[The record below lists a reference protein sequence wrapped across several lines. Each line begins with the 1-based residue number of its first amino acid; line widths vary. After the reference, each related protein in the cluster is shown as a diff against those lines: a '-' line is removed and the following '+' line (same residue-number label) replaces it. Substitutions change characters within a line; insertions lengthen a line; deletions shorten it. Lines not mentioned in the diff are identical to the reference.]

1 MSDAI
6 ILRKRQE
13 LLNKLRPVASG
24 VPVGKAMAEPLPY
37 FHTIGKGKPRIRRR
51 RSPVA
56 LRPDESHKTRPNFP
70 AGVRPPPQIAVGA
83 AIGGDAMQMNA
94 EIAQGV
100 LLAGGAQAVGQRVGR
115 PRRALRRSSGY

>member
-6 ILRKRQE
+6 VLRKRQE
-13 LLNKLRPVASG
+13 LLNKLRPVAKAQ
-24 VPVGKAMAEPLPY
+24 VGHAMNEPLPY
-37 FHTIGKGKPRIRRR
+37 FHTVGKGRAKTR
-51 RSPVA
+51 RSKPVA
-56 LRPDESHKTRPNFP
+56 ARPDESHKTRPNFP
-70 AGVRPPPQIAVGA
+70 ASARPPPPIALGA
-83 AIGGDAMQMNA
+83 AIGDVMQMNA

>member
-6 ILRKRQE
+6 ILRRRQE
-13 LLNKLRPVASG
+13 LLNKLRPLAKAE
-24 VPVGKAMAEPLPY
+24 VGHAMNEPLPY
-37 FHTIGKGKPRIRRR
+37 FHTVGKGKPRIRRS
-51 RSPVA
+51 RSPA
-56 LRPDESHKTRPNFP
+56 IRRPDESHKTRPSYP
-70 AGVRPPPQIAVGA
+70 AAARPPPPIAMGA
-83 AIGGDAMQMNA
+83 AIIGQDVMQMNA

>member
-6 ILRKRQE
+6 VLRKRQE
-13 LLNKLRPVASG
+13 LLNKLRPLAKAE
-24 VPVGKAMAEPLPY
+24 VGHAMNEPLPY

-70 AGVRPPPQIAVGA
+70 AAARPPPPIALGA
-83 AIGGDAMQMNA
+83 AIIGQDVMQMNA

-100 LLAGGAQAVGQRVGR
+100 LLIDGAQAVGQRVGR
-115 PRRALRRSSGY
+115 PRRALRQGGY

>member
-6 ILRKRQE
+6 ILRRRQE
-13 LLNKLRPVASG
+13 LLNKLRPLAKAE
-24 VPVGKAMAEPLPY
+24 VGHAMKEPLPY
-37 FHTIGKGKPRIRRR
+37 FHTIGKGKPRIRRS
-51 RSPVA
+51 RSPA

-70 AGVRPPPQIAVGA
+70 AAARPPPPIAMGA
-83 AIGGDAMQMNA
+83 AIGDVMQMNA

-100 LLAGGAQAVGQRVGR
+100 LLTGGAQAVGQRVGR

>member
-13 LLNKLRPVASG
+13 LLNKLRPVAPG
-24 VPVGKAMAEPLPY
+24 VPVGKAMTEPLPY
-37 FHTIGKGKPRIRRR
+37 FHTVGKGKPRIRRS
-51 RSPVA
+51 RSPA
-56 LRPDESHKTRPNFP
+56 LRADESHKTRPNFP
-70 AGVRPPPQIAVGA
+70 AGARPPPPIALGA

-94 EIAQGV
+94 DIAQGV

-115 PRRALRRSSGY
+115 PRRALRQG

>member
-13 LLNKLRPVASG
+13 LLNKLRPLAKAE
-24 VPVGKAMAEPLPY
+24 VGHAMNEPLPY
-37 FHTIGKGKPRIRRR
+37 FHTVGKGKPRIRRS
-51 RSPVA
+51 RSPA
-56 LRPDESHKTRPNFP
+56 LRADESHKTRPNFP
-70 AGVRPPPQIAVGA
+70 AAARPPPLIAMGA
-83 AIGGDAMQMNA
+83 AIGQDGMQMNV

-115 PRRALRRSSGY
+115 PRRALRRQG